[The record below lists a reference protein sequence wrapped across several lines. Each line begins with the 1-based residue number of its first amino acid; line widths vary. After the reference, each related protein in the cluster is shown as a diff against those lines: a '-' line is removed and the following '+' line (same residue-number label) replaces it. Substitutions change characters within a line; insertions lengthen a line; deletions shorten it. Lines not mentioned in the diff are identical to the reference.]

1 MGQAENTTTMQLV
14 EKHVVNRSH
23 KYWSECEQLCSNS
36 NMIRN
41 QGLYIQRQSWFY
53 GHGVIKFGKTELHKN
68 IDALMKQTTCYH
80 FLPAFLAQQ
89 VMKSVNEEWTS
100 FFNAIKQWK
109 LDKSGFTGRPK
120 PPKYKP
126 RNTGR
131 YKVTYPHTRAYKK
144 AKKNG
149 IIHLYKTN
157 IRIQSKHSYNYDCVR
172 IVPATGCYVIEVVYT
187 VKQSKDVE
195 HKCNQY
201 IAAIDLGVNNLAA
214 VTSNKPGFQPIL
226 INGRPIKSIN
236 NRYNKFISKL
246 RSINKKLHGLDWSN
260 RMSVMTRRRNHQIDS
275 YLHRASRL
283 LISILLNKGIDTL
296 VIGLN
301 PDWKLHCKMGRVNNQ
316 KFVSLPHKKFVDM
329 LIYKG
334 LLAGIKVYITEESY
348 TSKASFLSLDDIPK
362 YGSKPDNWK
371 PSGTRIKRGLY
382 LSKSGLINADVN
394 ASYNILRKE
403 FPDAFSQGIKGCVVQ
418 PRLVNV
424 PGYKQK
430 SGFCSIACPIQD
442 TNSN

>member
-1 MGQAENTTTMQLV
+1 MQLV
-14 EKHVVNRSH
+14 EKHVINKFH
-23 KYWSECEQLCSNS
+23 KYWSECDQLCLNS

-68 IDALMKQTTCYH
+68 IDSLMKQTTCYH
-80 FLPAFLAQQ
+80 NLPAFLAQQ

-109 LDKSGFTGRPK
+109 LDKSGFSGKPK

-126 RNTGR
+126 RHSGR

-144 AKKNG
+144 AKNNG
-149 IIHLYKTN
+149 IIHLYKTS
-157 IRIQSKHSYNYDCVR
+157 IRIQSKHSHSYDCVR

-187 VKQSKDVE
+187 VKQSQNVDNECSK
-195 HKCNQY
+195 H
-201 IAAIDLGVNNLAA
+201 IAAIDLGVNNLAT
-214 VTSNKPGFQPIL
+214 VTTNKPGFQPIL

-236 NRYNKFISKL
+236 NRYHKFISNL
-246 RSINKKLHGLDWSN
+246 RSINKKIHGLDWSN
-260 RMSVMTRRRNHQIDS
+260 RMELMTRRRNHKIDS

-283 LISILLNKGIDTL
+283 LIDILSINGITTL

-301 PDWKLHCKMGRVNNQ
+301 PDWKHSARMGKVNNQ

-329 LIYKG
+329 LTYKG
-334 LLAGIKVYITEESY
+334 FLAGIKVYTRDESY
-348 TSKASFLSLDDIPK
+348 TSKASFLELDDIPK
-362 YGSKPDNWK
+362 YGSKPHNWK
-371 PSGTRIKRGLY
+371 PSGIRVKRGLY
-382 LSKSGLINADVN
+382 RSKSGLINADVN
-394 ASYNILRKE
+394 GSYNILRKE

-424 PGYKQK
+424 PGYKHK
-430 SGFCSIACPIQD
+430 PRFCRIAWESLQGA
-442 TNSN
+442 

>member
-1 MGQAENTTTMQLV
+1 MQLV
-14 EKHVVNRSH
+14 EKHVINKSH
-23 KYWSECEQLCSNS
+23 KYWSECDQLCLNA
-36 NMIRN
+36 NIIRN

-53 GHGVIKFGKTELHKN
+53 GHGVMKFGKTELHKN
-68 IDALMKQTTCYH
+68 IDALMKQTACYDN
-80 FLPAFLAQQ
+80 LPAFLAQQ

-126 RNTGR
+126 RLRGR
-131 YKVTYPHTRAYKK
+131 YKVTYPNTRAYKK
-144 AKKNG
+144 AKING
-149 IIHLYKTN
+149 VIHLYKTS
-157 IRIQSKHSYNYDCVR
+157 IRIKSKHSLSYDCVR
-172 IVPATGCYVIEVVYT
+172 IVPANGCYIIEVVYT
-187 VKQSKDVE
+187 VKQSIDVE
-195 HKCNQY
+195 NKDNNGF

-214 VTSNKPGFQPIL
+214 VTSNKPGSQPIL

-260 RMSVMTRRRNHQIDS
+260 RMELMTRRRNHKIDS
-275 YLHRASRL
+275 YLHKASKL
-283 LISILLNKGIDTL
+283 VISTLKGLNIGTL

-301 PDWKLHCKMGRVNNQ
+301 PEWKRNCNMGKITNQ
-316 KFVSLPHKKFVDM
+316 KFVSLPHRKFVDM
-329 LIYKG
+329 LTYKG
-334 LLAGIKVYITEESY
+334 NIAGIKVCIREESY
-348 TSKASFLSLDDIPK
+348 TSKASFLELDDIPH
-362 YGSKPDNWK
+362 YRQVPDNWK
-371 PSGTRIKRGLY
+371 PSGARIKRGLY
-382 LSKSGLINADVN
+382 RSKSGLINADVN
-394 ASYNILRKE
+394 GSYNILRKE

-424 PGYKQK
+424 PGYKHK
-430 SGFCSIACPIQD
+430 PGVCRIACAVGD

>member
-1 MGQAENTTTMQLV
+1 MQLV
-14 EKHVVNRSH
+14 EKHVINKSH
-23 KYWSECEQLCSNS
+23 QYWSECDELCLNS

-68 IDALMKQTTCYH
+68 IDALMKQTACYH
-80 FLPAFLAQQ
+80 NLPAFLAQQ

-109 LDKSGFTGRPK
+109 LDKSGETSWGCRFPSPKLANPEGFSGRPK

-126 RNTGR
+126 RYQGR

-157 IRIQSKHSYNYDCVR
+157 IHIQSKHSNNYDCVR
-172 IVPATGCYVIEVVYT
+172 IIPATGCYIIEVVYT
-187 VKQSKDVE
+187 VKQSDYGVNTDK
-195 HKCNQY
+195 NGF
-201 IAAIDLGVNNLAA
+201 IAGIDLGVNNLGA

-236 NRYNKFISKL
+236 NRYNKSISKL
-246 RSINKKLHGLDWSN
+246 RSINKKLHDLDWSN
-260 RMSVMTRRRNHQIDS
+260 RMELMTRRRKYQIDS

-283 LISILLNKGIDTL
+283 LIQTLVSSGISTL

-301 PDWKLHCKMGRVNNQ
+301 PDWKLHCNMGKINNQ

-329 LIYKG
+329 LTYKG
-334 LLAGIKVYITEESY
+334 FLAGIKVYTREESY
-348 TSKASFLSLDDIPK
+348 TSKASFLELDVIPD
-362 YGSKPDNWK
+362 YGKVPDNWK
-371 PSGTRIKRGLY
+371 PSGRRIKRGLY
-382 LSKSGLINADVN
+382 RSKSGLINADIN
-394 ASYNILRKE
+394 GSLCRLQRIQRIFSNTFTLLSY
-403 FPDAFSQGIKGCVVQ
+403 S
-418 PRLVNV
+418 
-424 PGYKQK
+424 
-430 SGFCSIACPIQD
+430 
-442 TNSN
+442 TT

>member
-1 MGQAENTTTMQLV
+1 MQLV
-14 EKHVVNRSH
+14 EKHIINISH
-23 KYWSECEQLCSNS
+23 KYWSECDVLCLNS
-36 NMIRN
+36 NKIRN

-68 IDALMKQTTCYH
+68 IDALMKQTACYH
-80 FLPAFLAQQ
+80 NLPAFLAQQ

-109 LDKSGFTGRPK
+109 MDKSGFSGRPK

-144 AKKNG
+144 AKING
-149 IIHLYKTN
+149 IIHLYKTG
-157 IRIQSKHSYNYDCVR
+157 IRILSKHSNNYDCVR
-172 IVPATGCYVIEVVYT
+172 IVPATGCYIIEVVYT
-187 VKQSKDVE
+187 VKQSIDVV
-195 HKCNQY
+195 NTDNNY
-201 IAAIDLGVNNLAA
+201 IAAIDLGVNTIAA
-214 VTSNKPGFQPIL
+214 VTSNKPGFVPIL

-246 RSINKKLHGLDWSN
+246 RSINKKLHGLHWSN
-260 RMSVMTRRRNHQIDS
+260 RMELMTRRRNHQIDS

-283 LISILLNKGIDTL
+283 LIKILANQGINTL

-301 PDWKLHCKMGRVNNQ
+301 LDWKRNCNMGKRTNQ
-316 KFVSLPHKKFVDM
+316 KFVYLPHKKFVNM
-329 LIYKG
+329 LTYKG
-334 LLAGIKVYITEESY
+334 LLMGIKVCIREESY
-348 TSKASFLSLDDIPK
+348 TSKSSFLELDDIPK
-362 YGSKPDNWK
+362 YGSKPPYWK

-382 LSKSGLINADVN
+382 RSKSGLINADVN

-418 PRLVNV
+418 PRSVNV
-424 PGYKQK
+424 PGYKHK
-430 SGFCSIACPIQD
+430 PSYCRIACKFPRSCVILTQ
-442 TNSN
+442 TK

>member
-1 MGQAENTTTMQLV
+1 MQLV
-14 EKHVVNRSH
+14 EKHVINKSH
-23 KYWSECEQLCSNS
+23 KYWSECDQVCLNA
-36 NMIRN
+36 NIIRN

-68 IDALMKQTTCYH
+68 IDSLMKQTACYH
-80 FLPAFLAQQ
+80 NLPAFLAQQ

-100 FFNAIKQWK
+100 FFKGIKQWK

-144 AKKNG
+144 AKRNG

-157 IRIQSKHSYNYDCVR
+157 IRIQSKHSNNYDCVR
-172 IVPATGCYVIEVVYT
+172 IVPATGCYIIEVVYT
-187 VKQSKDVE
+187 VKQSIDVV
-195 HKCNQY
+195 NTDNNY
-201 IAAIDLGVNNLAA
+201 IAAIDLGVNTIAA
-214 VTSNKPGFQPIL
+214 VTSNKPGFVPIL

-236 NRYNKFISKL
+236 NRYNKLISKL
-246 RSINKKLHGLDWSN
+246 RSINKKLHGLHWSN
-260 RMSVMTRRRNHQIDS
+260 RMELMTRRRNHKIDS

-283 LISILLNKGIDTL
+283 LITTLASQGINTL

-301 PDWKLHCKMGRVNNQ
+301 PDWKRAANMGKVNNQ

-329 LIYKG
+329 LTYKG
-334 LLAGIKVYITEESY
+334 LLVGIKVCIREESY
-348 TSKASFLSLDDIPK
+348 TSKSSFLELDDIPEL
-362 YGSKPDNWK
+362 GSKPSYWK

-382 LSKSGLINADVN
+382 RSKSGLINADVN

-424 PGYKQK
+424 PGYKHK
-430 SGFCSIACPIQD
+430 SGFCRIACSIHD

>member
-1 MGQAENTTTMQLV
+1 MQLV
-14 EKHVVNRSH
+14 EKHVINKSH
-23 KYWSECEQLCSNS
+23 KYWSECDQVCLNA
-36 NMIRN
+36 NIIRN

-68 IDALMKQTTCYH
+68 IDSLMKQTACYH
-80 FLPAFLAQQ
+80 NLPAFLAQQ

-144 AKKNG
+144 AKRNG

-157 IRIQSKHSYNYDCVR
+157 IRIQSKHSNNYDCVR
-172 IVPATGCYVIEVVYT
+172 IVPATGCYIIEVVYT
-187 VKQSKDVE
+187 VKQSIDVV
-195 HKCNQY
+195 NTDNNY
-201 IAAIDLGVNNLAA
+201 IAAIDLGVNTIAA
-214 VTSNKPGFQPIL
+214 VTSNKPGFVPIL

-246 RSINKKLHGLDWSN
+246 RSINKKLHSLDWSN
-260 RMSVMTRRRNHQIDS
+260 QMELMTRRRNHQIDS

-283 LISILLNKGIDTL
+283 LISTLKDSDIGTL

-301 PDWKLHCKMGRVNNQ
+301 PDWKLRCNMGKRSNQ

-329 LIYKG
+329 LTYKG
-334 LLAGIKVYITEESY
+334 LLAGIKVYIREESY
-348 TSKASFLSLDDIPK
+348 TSKASFLELDDIPN
-362 YGSKPDNWK
+362 YGQVPPNWK
-371 PSGTRIKRGLY
+371 PSGVRIKRGLY
-382 LSKSGLINADVN
+382 RSKSGLINADIN
-394 ASYNILRKE
+394 GSYNILRKE

-424 PGYKQK
+424 PGYKH
-430 SGFCSIACPIQD
+430 SPSFCSIACLIRD

>member
-1 MGQAENTTTMQLV
+1 MQLV
-14 EKHVVNRSH
+14 EKHIINVSH
-23 KYWSECEQLCSNS
+23 KYWSECDKICENS
-36 NMIRN
+36 SIIRN

-68 IDALMKQTTCYH
+68 IDALMKQTACYYN
-80 FLPAFLAQQ
+80 LPAFLAQQ

-109 LDKSGFTGRPK
+109 LDNSGFSGRPK

-144 AKKNG
+144 AKRNG

-157 IRIQSKHSYNYDCVR
+157 IPIESKHSNNYDCVR
-172 IVPATGCYVIEVVYT
+172 IVPATGCYIIEVVYT
-187 VKQSKDVE
+187 VKQSIDVV
-195 HKCNQY
+195 NTDNNY

-214 VTSNKPGFQPIL
+214 VTSNKPGFVPIL

-246 RSINKKLHGLDWSN
+246 RSINKKLHGLYWSN

-283 LISILLNKGIDTL
+283 LIKTLASQGINTL

-301 PDWKLHCKMGRVNNQ
+301 PDWKRNCNMGKVNNQ

-334 LLAGIKVYITEESY
+334 LLSGIKVVTNEESY
-348 TSKASFLSLDDIPK
+348 TSKASFLELDDIPK
-362 YGSKPDNWK
+362 YGSKLDNWK

-382 LSKSGLINADVN
+382 RSKSGLINADVN

-418 PRLVNV
+418 PRLVNL
-424 PGYKQK
+424 PGYKHK
-430 SGFCSIACPIQD
+430 PGICRIACMVSD